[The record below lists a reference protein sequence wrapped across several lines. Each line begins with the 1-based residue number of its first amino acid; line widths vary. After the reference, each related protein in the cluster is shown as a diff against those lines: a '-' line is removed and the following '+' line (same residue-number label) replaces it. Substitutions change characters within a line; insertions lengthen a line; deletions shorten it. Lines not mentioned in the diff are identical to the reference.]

1 MVGKSTG
8 KLGRVGSTRTMRLTI
23 PADLASDTAFPF
35 EEGDEVEIEIVD
47 DELRITKPDED
58 SD

>member
-8 KLGRVGSTRTMRLTI
+8 KLGRVGNTKTMRLTI
-23 PADLASDTAFPF
+23 PAGLASDTSFPF

-47 DELRITKPDED
+47 DELRIRKQD
-58 SD
+58 SE